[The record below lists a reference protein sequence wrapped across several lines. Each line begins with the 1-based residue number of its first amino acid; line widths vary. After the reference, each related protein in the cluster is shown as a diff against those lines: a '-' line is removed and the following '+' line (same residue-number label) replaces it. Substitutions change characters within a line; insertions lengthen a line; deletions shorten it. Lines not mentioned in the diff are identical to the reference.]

1 MKIGELHGRG
11 RPVFSFEF
19 FPPKTVDGVHTLMAT
34 VADLEDA
41 LQPDFVSVTYGAGGS
56 TRDRSIDVVT
66 RIQKELAT
74 TAMAHLTCVGSN
86 EGEIAHVVDRFVA
99 AGIENVL
106 ALRGDPP
113 KEPPAQATGDKAT
126 GDNKEGT
133 APAGFQKVP
142 GGFAHAT
149 ELTEFLASRWQ
160 LDLGGACYPEGHL
173 ESTSPADDLKWT
185 KVKVEKGAKFLITQ
199 LFFDN
204 QDYFAFVARARAAG
218 ITVPIV
224 PGIMPITNVAQIER
238 FTKMCGAKI
247 PHELAGRMRRAAS
260 DPAHVMAAGI
270 EHAIKQCRKL
280 LEGGAPGLHFYTLN
294 KSFATRSILAAV
306 RKE

>member
-19 FPPKTVDGVHTLMAT
+19 FPPKTADGVHTLMST

-41 LQPDFVSVTYGAGGS
+41 LQPDFVSVTYGAGGG
-56 TRDRSIDVVT
+56 TRDRTLDVVA
-66 RIQKELAT
+66 RIEKELST
-74 TAMAHLTCVGSN
+74 TAMAHLTCVGSS
-86 EGEIAHVVDRFVA
+86 EADIAQVADRITA
-99 AGIENVL
+99 SGIQNVL
-106 ALRGDPP
+106 ALRGDAP
-113 KEPPAQATGDKAT
+113 KNDGEFRPA
-126 GDNKEGT
+126 
-133 APAGFQKVP
+133 P

-149 ELTEFLASRWQ
+149 ELTEFLSSRWSF
-160 LDLGGACYPEGHL
+160 DLGGACYPEGHV
-173 ESTSPADDLKWT
+173 ESTNAADDLKWT

-247 PHELAGRMRRAAS
+247 PHELAGRLRRAAS

>member
-1 MKIGELHGRG
+1 MKIGDLHGRG

-19 FPPKTVDGVHTLMAT
+19 FPPKSSDSVHTLMAT
-34 VADLEDA
+34 IADLEDA

-56 TRDRSIDVVT
+56 TRDRTLEVVT
-66 RIQKELAT
+66 RIEKELAT
-74 TAMAHLTCVGSN
+74 TAMAHLTCVGSP
-86 EGEIAHVVDRFVA
+86 EGEIAQVVDRLVG
-99 AGIENVL
+99 AGIQNVL

-113 KEPPAQATGDKAT
+113 KNA
-126 GDNKEGT
+126 
-133 APAGFQKVP
+133 AGNAEFRPVP
-142 GGFAHAT
+142 GGFEHAT
-149 ELTEFLASRWQ
+149 ELTGFLSSRWN

-173 ESTSPADDLKWT
+173 ESTSLADDLKWT
-185 KVKVEKGAKFLITQ
+185 KVKVENGAKFLITQ

-224 PGIMPITNVAQIER
+224 PGIMPITNIAQIER

-247 PHELAGRMRRAAS
+247 PHELAGRLRRAAN

-294 KSFATRSILAAV
+294 KSASTRSILAAV